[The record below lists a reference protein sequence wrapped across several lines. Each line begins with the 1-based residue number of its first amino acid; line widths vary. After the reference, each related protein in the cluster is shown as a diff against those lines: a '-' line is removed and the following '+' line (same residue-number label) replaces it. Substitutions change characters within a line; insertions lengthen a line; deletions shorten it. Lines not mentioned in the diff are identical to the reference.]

1 MTISK
6 EDESVNM
13 ENNNQETQRTQK
25 QKEIEFKE
33 QEVREQ
39 QRSSSEKKSK
49 DKEIAEL
56 KEERENLHRV
66 YVIKE
71 PNGDKQRKEKEREE
85 R

>member
-33 QEVREQ
+33 QEVRE

>member
-39 QRSSSEKKSK
+39 RSSSEKKSK
-49 DKEIAEL
+49 DKVIAEL

-66 YVIKE
+66 HVIKE